1 MATSVS
7 ENLIQIFLHVLILVD
22 ARESFYSRPSLILR
36 NWNFIK
42 TIEMTITRKAI
53 FACYNNNLFWE
64 FWENLV
70 FLKRVN
76 FGNHEAYS
84 LQLKLKQ
91 FLSWTCECNFSRL
104 LETVY
109 YIFRTLA
116 VAARVSWHV
125 TYVFMYWVIDLY
137 SASWC

>member
-1 MATSVS
+1 
-7 ENLIQIFLHVLILVD
+7 
-22 ARESFYSRPSLILR
+22 
-36 NWNFIK
+36 
-42 TIEMTITRKAI
+42 MTITRKAI

-91 FLSWTCECNFSRL
+91 FLS
-104 LETVY
+104 
-109 YIFRTLA
+109 
-116 VAARVSWHV
+116 
-125 TYVFMYWVIDLY
+125 
-137 SASWC
+137 